1 MDGPILWVVA
11 GSWQMRRLAHS
22 LSVGMSF
29 GVTSGI
35 ITTIGLLV
43 GLSASTNSQ
52 TAVLAGIL
60 TIAVADSLSDA
71 LGIHISEENEGVHTS
86 REIWGAT
93 AATFASKLTMAL
105 TFVIPVLLLP
115 LDTATIVAIVWGALS
130 LTLLSV
136 DMGRRQGIDPKPI
149 VVEHLGV
156 ATLVV
161 VAAHLLGLTVSAAL
175 G

>member
-1 MDGPILWVVA
+1 
-11 GSWQMRRLAHS
+11 LA
-22 LSVGMSF
+22 VGISF

-43 GLSASTNSQ
+43 GLSAGTNSR

-71 LGIHISEENEGVHTS
+71 LGIHISEENEGVHTP

-93 AATFASKLTMAL
+93 AATFASKLIMAL
-105 TFVIPVLLLP
+105 TFVIPVLLFP
-115 LDTATIVAIVWGALS
+115 LDTAVIMAIVWGAVS
-130 LTLLSV
+130 LTMLSI
-136 DMGRRQGIDPKPI
+136 DMGRRQGIDPRPI
-149 VVEHLGV
+149 VLEHLGV

-161 VAAHLLGLTVSAAL
+161 VAAHLLGLAVAAL
-175 G
+175 LG

>member
-1 MDGPILWVVA
+1 
-11 GSWQMRRLAHS
+11 MRRLAHS
-22 LSVGMSF
+22 LSVGISF

-43 GLSASTNSQ
+43 GLSAGTNSR
-52 TAVLAGIL
+52 TAVVAGIV
-60 TIAVADSLSDA
+60 TIAVADSFSDA
-71 LGIHISEENEGVHTS
+71 LGIHISEETEGVHTP
-86 REIWGAT
+86 REVWGAT
-93 AATFASKLTMAL
+93 AATFASKLLMAL

-115 LDTATIVAIVWGALS
+115 LGTATIVAVVWGALT
-130 LTLLSV
+130 LTALSI

-149 VVEHLGV
+149 VLEHLGV

-161 VAAHLLGLTVSAAL
+161 VAAHLVGLAVSALL

>member
-1 MDGPILWVVA
+1 M
-11 GSWQMRRLAHS
+11 MRRLAHS
-22 LSVGMSF
+22 LSVGISF

-43 GLSASTNSQ
+43 GLSAGTESR

-86 REIWGAT
+86 REVWGAT
-93 AATFASKLTMAL
+93 AATFGSKLIMAL
-105 TFVIPVLLLP
+105 TFVVPVLLFP
-115 LDTATIVAIVWGALS
+115 LDTAVIVAIVWGAIS
-130 LTLLSV
+130 LTALSIAV
-136 DMGRRQGIDPKPI
+136 GRRQGIDPRPI
-149 VVEHLGV
+149 VLEHLGV

-161 VAAHLLGLTVSAAL
+161 VAAHLLGLSVSALL

>member
-1 MDGPILWVVA
+1 
-11 GSWQMRRLAHS
+11 MRRLAHS
-22 LSVGMSF
+22 LSVGISF

-43 GLSASTNSQ
+43 GLSAGTNSRS
-52 TAVLAGIL
+52 AVLVGIL

-71 LGIHISEENEGVHTS
+71 LGIHISEENEGIHTS
-86 REIWGAT
+86 REVWAAT
-93 AATFASKLTMAL
+93 AATFASKLIMAL

-115 LDTATIVAIVWGALS
+115 LNAAVIVAIVWGAISLTVLS
-130 LTLLSV
+130 L
-136 DMGRRQGIDPKPI
+136 DMGRRQGIDPRPI
-149 VVEHLGV
+149 VLEHLGV

-161 VAAHLLGLTVSAAL
+161 VAAYLLGRAISALL

>member
-1 MDGPILWVVA
+1 
-11 GSWQMRRLAHS
+11 MRRLAHS
-22 LSVGMSF
+22 LSVGISF

-43 GLSASTNSQ
+43 GLSAGTNSR

-71 LGIHISEENEGVHTS
+71 LGIHVSEEGEGVHTS
-86 REIWGAT
+86 REVWDAA
-93 AATFASKLTMAL
+93 AATFASKLVMAL
-105 TFVIPVLLLP
+105 TFVIPVLLFP
-115 LDTATIVAIVWGALS
+115 LDVAVIVAIVWGSISLTALS
-130 LTLLSV
+130 FN
-136 DMGRRQGIDPKPI
+136 MGRRQGISPRPI
-149 VVEHLGV
+149 VLEHLAV

-161 VAAHLLGLTVSAAL
+161 VAAHLLGLAVSALL

>member
-1 MDGPILWVVA
+1 MK
-11 GSWQMRRLAHS
+11 RLSHS
-22 LSVGMSF
+22 LSVGVSF

-43 GLSASTNSQ
+43 GLSAGTESR

-71 LGIHISEENEGVHTS
+71 LGIHISEESEGVHTS
-86 REIWGAT
+86 REVWGST
-93 AATFASKLTMAL
+93 AATFLAKLIMAL

-115 LDTATIVAIVWGALS
+115 LGAATVVAVVWGAIA
-130 LTLLSV
+130 LTVLSV
-136 DMGRRQGIDPKPI
+136 VISRSQGTDPKPI

-161 VAAHLLGLTVSAAL
+161 AASHLLGLAVSAL
-175 G
+175 LT

>member
-1 MDGPILWVVA
+1 
-11 GSWQMRRLAHS
+11 MRRLSHS
-22 LSVGMSF
+22 LSVGISF

-43 GLSASTNSQ
+43 GLAAGTGSR

-71 LGIHISEENEGVHTS
+71 LGIHISEESEGVHS
-86 REIWGAT
+86 SGEVWSAT
-93 AATFASKLTMAL
+93 AATFASKLAMAL

-115 LDTATIVAIVWGALS
+115 LETAVVVAVAWGAIS
-130 LTLLSV
+130 LTVLSV
-136 DMGRRQGIDPKPI
+136 EVARRQGIDPRPI
-149 VVEHLGV
+149 VLEHLGV

-161 VAAHLLGLTVSAAL
+161 VAAHLLGLAVSAL
-175 G
+175 VG

>member
-1 MDGPILWVVA
+1 
-11 GSWQMRRLAHS
+11 MRRLAHS
-22 LSVGMSF
+22 LAVGISF

-43 GLSASTNSQ
+43 GLSAGTNSR

-71 LGIHISEENEGVHTS
+71 LGIHISEENEGVHTP

-93 AATFASKLTMAL
+93 AATFASKLIMAL
-105 TFVIPVLLLP
+105 TFVIPVLLFP
-115 LDTATIVAIVWGALS
+115 LDTAVIMAIVWGAVS
-130 LTLLSV
+130 LTMLSI
-136 DMGRRQGIDPKPI
+136 DMGRRQGIDPRPI
-149 VVEHLGV
+149 VLEHLGV

-161 VAAHLLGLTVSAAL
+161 VAAHLLGLAVAAL
-175 G
+175 LG

>member
-1 MDGPILWVVA
+1 MK
-11 GSWQMRRLAHS
+11 RLAHS
-22 LSVGMSF
+22 LSVGISF

-43 GLSASTNSQ
+43 GLSAGTNSR

-71 LGIHISEENEGVHTS
+71 LGIHISEENEGVHTP
-86 REIWGAT
+86 REVWGAA
-93 AATFASKLTMAL
+93 AATFASKLIMAL
-105 TFVIPVLLLP
+105 TFVIPVLLFP
-115 LDTATIVAIVWGALS
+115 LDTAVILAIVWGAFS
-130 LTLLSV
+130 LTMLSIV
-136 DMGRRQGIDPKPI
+136 MGRRQGIDPRPI
-149 VVEHLGV
+149 VLEHLGV

-161 VAAHLLGLTVSAAL
+161 VAAHLLGLAVSALL

>member
-1 MDGPILWVVA
+1 
-11 GSWQMRRLAHS
+11 MRRLSHS
-22 LSVGMSF
+22 WSVGISF

-43 GLSASTNSQ
+43 GLSAGTNSR

-71 LGIHISEENEGVHTS
+71 LGIHISEEAEAVHTS
-86 REIWGAT
+86 REVWGAT
-93 AATFASKLTMAL
+93 AATFLSKLVMAL

-115 LDTATIVAIVWGALS
+115 LETATIVAVAWGAIS
-130 LTLLSV
+130 LTVLSI
-136 DMGRRQGIDPKPI
+136 DMSRRQGIDPRPI

-161 VAAHLLGLTVSAAL
+161 AASHLLGLAVSVL
-175 G
+175 LE